1 MAATLKHN
9 ALYAFATLLSK
20 FGKTVARKRS
30 IAYIYEGNAPEELF
44 K

>member
-1 MAATLKHN
+1 MVEAMKHN
-9 ALYAFATLLSK
+9 ALFALATVLSK

>member
-1 MAATLKHN
+1 MVVTLKHN
-9 ALYAFATLLSK
+9 VFFAVATFFSK
-20 FGKTVARKRS
+20 FGKAVAKKRS

>member
-1 MAATLKHN
+1 MVATLKHN
-9 ALYAFATLLSK
+9 VFFAVATLFSK
-20 FGKTVARKRS
+20 FGKVVAKKRS